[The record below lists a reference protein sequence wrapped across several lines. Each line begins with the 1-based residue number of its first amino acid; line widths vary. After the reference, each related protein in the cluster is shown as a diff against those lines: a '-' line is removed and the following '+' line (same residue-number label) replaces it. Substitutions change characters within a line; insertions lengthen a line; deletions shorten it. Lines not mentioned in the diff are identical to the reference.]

1 MRDYLDK
8 IRPSLKDILDDLKN
22 PDTWK
27 VQLVIAINFISS
39 CEVFKE

>member
-1 MRDYLDK
+1 MRDLDK
-8 IRPSLKDILDDLKN
+8 IRPSLKDILDDLKK